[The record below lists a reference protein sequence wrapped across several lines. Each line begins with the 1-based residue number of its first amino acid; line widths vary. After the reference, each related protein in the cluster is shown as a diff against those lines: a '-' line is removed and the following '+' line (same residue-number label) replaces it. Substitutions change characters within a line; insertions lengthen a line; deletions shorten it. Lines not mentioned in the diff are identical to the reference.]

1 MKMTSRNVEMQIR
14 ISLNKEVKLKEAENA
29 WKPKHL
35 QKEPEDTSNDLH
47 RQVRS
52 ILNKLT
58 AQNFAA
64 LSEQF
69 KNLPIDTTE
78 KLGEVINLVFD
89 KAVDEPNFSECYAQ
103 LCLFLSNRSKE
114 MDQSSEC
121 KFFKRAL
128 IEKLQR
134 EFEQNVANQHTMEA
148 ALKPLKQKLKDFE
161 KAKNAAG
168 VRETK
173 LLIAEED
180 SRIRRRLVSTVQFIG
195 ELFKLD
201 MLTVRIMNL
210 CLQTLIDHG
219 TDEKLECACKLLTTI
234 GMKLERTPVDKVKT
248 NDLTAFMSKLRQITE
263 RKKAKISTR
272 TK

>member
-1 MKMTSRNVEMQIR
+1 MSSRSIDSQIR
-14 ISLNKEVKLKEAENA
+14 ISLNKSVKLNEAENA

-35 QKEPEDTSNDLH
+35 QEEPQDKTAELH

-64 LSEQF
+64 LSDQF
-69 KNLPIDTTE
+69 QKLPIDTTA
-78 KLGEVINLVFD
+78 KLGDVIKLVFD

-114 MDQSSEC
+114 MDSSSEC
-121 KFFKRAL
+121 KVFKRAL
-128 IEKLQR
+128 IEKLQH
-134 EFEQNVANQHTMEA
+134 EFEQNVANQNTMEA
-148 ALKPLKQKLKDFE
+148 ALQPMKKKLKEFE
-161 KAKNAAG
+161 KTKNAAG
-168 VRETK
+168 IRETK
-173 LLIAEED
+173 ASIVEEE

-201 MLTVRIMNL
+201 MLTVRIMNV

-234 GMKLERTPVDKVKT
+234 GKKLEQTLVDKVKT
-248 NDLTAFMSKLRQITE
+248 NDLTAFMSKLKQITQ
-263 RKKAKISTR
+263 RKKGKINTR